1 MSNHNEISSFIMN
14 VCDDVLRGLFKQHE
28 YGDVILPFVVLR
40 RLDCVLEVK
49 KDDIIKVHQEYKDKF
64 DDTSKIIHSKL
75 NLKFSNYSRYD
86 LRRLKDEPNKISE
99 NLYEYLSSFS
109 SNVKDIIKN
118 FELKKHIDKLESNN
132 KLFLLVEK
140 FTHIDLHPSVVD
152 NQLMGILFEELLRQ
166 FSEMSNETSGEH
178 YTPKDVVELLVSV
191 MFSSEKKKLS
201 TENKIISIYDPC
213 CGTGGMLT
221 MGKKWINDKINDKI
235 DINLFGQELNPQT
248 YSVCKSDFLITN
260 EEPENIKLGSTLS
273 NDKFSENRKFDFII
287 SNPPYGVNW
296 GSESKFILNESNEL
310 NGRFKYGVP
319 SKSDGQL
326 LFLQHMISKMEPSGS
341 KIGVVHNGSPLFSGK
356 SGSGE
361 SEIRKKI
368 LGDDLL
374 ECIIRLPDGMF
385 FNTSQTTYI
394 LILNNKKENKR
405 KNKIQL
411 IDGKLFFSRMRK
423 NLNKKNK
430 YISKGNIGSIV
441 ELYNDYTEGEESKI
455 FENNHFGY
463 KEFYV
468 YEKILDENNKEI
480 LNKKGI
486 PKLNKNIKD
495 VEFISLSEDLQNHI
509 ENNIKPH
516 RPTSHWYV
524 NKENIKEGYRI
535 SFEKEFPEKI
545 KEIDLFQTKKELNEI
560 QNNLKELNDK
570 LLQIEGEIDLPE
582 NKNSPNQKWKTKK
595 IKYFTKVRKDVSTTG
610 QEELLSVS
618 EYTGVYPTRDGKKED
633 EHLSRSESLVGY
645 NKVSVGELVS
655 NIMLTW
661 KRGLG
666 VSKHEGIVSPSYSVF
681 EFIDGLPEFYHYL
694 FRSDDYIN
702 TFKQNSRGVIDS
714 RLRLYDDEFGNLD
727 SKVPTVEE
735 QKKIV
740 DYIGDLENIIEKITE
755 LETRKIKLLKKY
767 KNLVIN
773 NIVNGKQSILK

>member
-1 MSNHNEISSFIMN
+1 M
-14 VCDDVLRGLFKQHE
+14 
-28 YGDVILPFVVLR
+28 
-40 RLDCVLEVK
+40 
-49 KDDIIKVHQEYKDKF
+49 IIKSWV
-64 DDTSKIIHSKL
+64 
-75 NLKFSNYSRYD
+75 
-86 LRRLKDEPNKISE
+86 
-99 NLYEYLSSFS
+99 
-109 SNVKDIIKN
+109 
-118 FELKKHIDKLESNN
+118 
-132 KLFLLVEK
+132 
-140 FTHIDLHPSVVD
+140 
-152 NQLMGILFEELLRQ
+152 ILFEELLRQ

-201 TENKIISIYDPC
+201 TDNKIISIYDPC

-273 NDKFSENRKFDFII
+273 NDKFLENRKFDFII

-296 GSESKFILNESNEL
+296 GSESKYILNESNEL

-394 LILNNKKENKR
+394 LILNNKKEDKR

-411 IDGKLFFSRMRK
+411 IDGKMFFSRMRK

-441 ELYNDYTEGEESKI
+441 ELYNDYSEGEDSKI
-455 FENNHFGY
+455 FENTHFGY

-495 VEFISLSEDLQNHI
+495 VEFISLSEDLQNYI
-509 ENNIKPH
+509 ENNIKPF

-535 SFEKEFPEKI
+535 SFEKEFPEKT

-570 LLQIEGEIDLPE
+570 LLQIEGGINLPE

-681 EFIDGLPEFYHYL
+681 EFTDGLPEFYHYL